1 MVGMTA
7 DAIAATVR
15 YTPAARRTAARELS
29 VPNDLPSGKSLRE
42 GVPAAGDMAGIRTF
56 GSVE

>member
-1 MVGMTA
+1 MTV

>member
-1 MVGMTA
+1 MAGMTP

-29 VPNDLPSGKSLRE
+29 VPNDLSSGKGLWD
-42 GVPAAGDMAGIRTF
+42 GVPAASGHGR
-56 GSVE
+56 E